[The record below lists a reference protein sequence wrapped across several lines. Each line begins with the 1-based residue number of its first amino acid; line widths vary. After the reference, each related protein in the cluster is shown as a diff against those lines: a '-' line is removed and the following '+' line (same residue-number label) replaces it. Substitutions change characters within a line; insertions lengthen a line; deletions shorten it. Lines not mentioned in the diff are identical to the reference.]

1 MWSGNQSR
9 DSALGT
15 RPDGEKHCNRNQLL
29 RWAEFNECYCLCN
42 GDFSMKPDNTY
53 KGNFLWKRDLIVC
66 SFVLV
71 YYSHFNKF
79 SVIYQHEMNI
89 YPFRFLQ
96 LSWNF
101 DLLVSSADNFC
112 KQFGPRS
119 GPTKCRAWSGSNLF
133 DTQMV
138 FKKEFFEK
146 VDFEKSKQTTIS
158 LGAKS

>member
-29 RWAEFNECYCLCN
+29 RWAEFNECYCLCD

-66 SFVLV
+66 SFVMV

-79 SVIYQHEMNI
+79 SVIYLKSSLMNVIVCVMVISTILIRGIFYEKGTWLSVHLFWCITAISTSFQSFTWSLLQHEINI
-89 YPFRFLQ
+89 FLQ
-96 LSWNF
+96 LS
-101 DLLVSSADNFC
+101 
-112 KQFGPRS
+112 P
-119 GPTKCRAWSGSNLF
+119 
-133 DTQMV
+133 
-138 FKKEFFEK
+138 
-146 VDFEKSKQTTIS
+146 
-158 LGAKS
+158 AKLKFRPPSVVCW